1 MGARTTS
8 TAVTTRRPATP
19 VRALLLLLALVTLLA
34 GATLVGRAA
43 PALAATPSPS
53 ASADA
58 GSGAETINAIVTTAD
73 GDKVPGADVA
83 VTADGEQVAT
93 GTTAATGIARISVPG
108 PGSYT
113 VTLDVKS
120 LTGPGK
126 GLEPTRGASIAT
138 VVEAGSARA
147 VGFRLSEG
155 GAGPAQDS
163 TFFGADLSL
172 APQLFATGLRFGL
185 VIALAAIGLS
195 LIFGTTGLTNF
206 AHGELIT
213 FGGLVTY
220 FVSAVAGLPVIAA
233 IVVGVVLSGAFGWV
247 NDRAL
252 WQPLRR
258 RGTGLIAMMIV
269 SIGLSL
275 LLRYLYLYLFGGGT
289 RFYPAYNA
297 QGPVGFLG
305 DSLRLR
311 PVDLITMSLSVVVL
325 LVVALA
331 LLRTR
336 LGKAARAVSD
346 NPALASASGI
356 DVDRVIR
363 TVWIGGAALAGL
375 AGVFLGLQQGLNYL
389 MGFQV
394 LLLVFAAVTLG
405 GLGTAFG
412 AIIGSLV
419 VGIFVQVS
427 TLWVPTEL
435 ANVGALVI
443 LIVILLVRPQGILG
457 RAQRVG

>member
-1 MGARTTS
+1 MGARTGAAT
-8 TAVTTRRPATP
+8 TAGPA
-19 VRALLLLLALVTLLA
+19 RLALVVMTAVLLATAVLA
-34 GATLVGRAA
+34 GAA
-43 PALAATPSPS
+43 PASAATP
-53 ASADA
+53 
-58 GSGAETINAIVTTAD
+58 AEAVTAIVTTAD
-73 GDKVPGADVA
+73 GDRVPGADVT
-83 VTADGEQVAT
+83 VTADGEQVAD
-93 GTTAATGIARISVPG
+93 GTTGENGTARIPVPG

-113 VTLDVKS
+113 VTLDVES
-120 LTGPGK
+120 LTGPGE
-126 GLEPTRGASIAT
+126 GLEPTRGASIDT

-155 GAGPAQDS
+155 GAGPAQDT
-163 TFFGADLSL
+163 TFLGADLSL

-220 FVSAVAGLPVIAA
+220 LLSSLGLPVLAA
-233 IVVGVVLSGAFGWV
+233 IVVGVVLSGAFGWL

-275 LLRYLYLYLFGGGT
+275 LLRYAYLYLFGGGT
-289 RFYPAYNA
+289 RFYPQYNA

-311 PVDLITMSLSVVVL
+311 PVDLITMGLSVVVL

-375 AGVFLGLQQGLNYL
+375 AGIFLGLQQGLNYL

-412 AIIGSLV
+412 AIVGSLV
-419 VGIFVQVS
+419 VGVFVQVS

>member
-1 MGARTTS
+1 MGTS
-8 TAVTTRRPATP
+8 VTVTHRRAAAGTRRGPL
-19 VRALLLLLALVTLLA
+19 ALLVTALLA
-34 GATLVGRAA
+34 GSAAVALAA
-43 PALAATPSPS
+43 PAQAATPSPS

-58 GSGAETINAIVTTAD
+58 SAETINAIVATAD
-73 GDKVPGADVA
+73 GKKVPGADVT
-83 VTADGEQVAT
+83 VTADGSEVAT
-93 GTTAATGIARISVPG
+93 GTTAATGIARIAVPG

-113 VTLDVKS
+113 VTLDLES

-126 GLEPTRGASIAT
+126 GLEPTRGASIDT
-138 VVEAGSARA
+138 VVDAGSPRA
-147 VGFRLSEG
+147 VAFRLSKG
-155 GAGPAQDS
+155 GEGPAASS
-163 TFFGADLSL
+163 TFLGADLSL
-172 APQLFATGLRFGL
+172 APQLFASGLRFGL

-220 FVSAVAGLPVIAA
+220 LFAASVGLPVLLA

-258 RGTGLIAMMIV
+258 RGTGLIPMMIV

-289 RFYPAYNA
+289 RFYPSYNA

-305 DSLRLR
+305 DSIRLR
-311 PVDLITMSLSVVVL
+311 PVDLITMGLSVVVL
-325 LVVALA
+325 VVVALA

-375 AGVFLGLQQGLNYL
+375 GGIFLGLQQGLNYL

-412 AIIGSLV
+412 AILGSLV
-419 VGIFVQVS
+419 VGIFVQLS
-427 TLWVPTEL
+427 TLWIPTEL

>member
-1 MGARTTS
+1 MGARTS
-8 TAVTTRRPATP
+8 GTAVTAATSALARP
-19 VRALLLLLALVTLLA
+19 LLLLVAAVLLATAVLA
-34 GATLVGRAA
+34 GAG
-43 PALAATPSPS
+43 PASAATPSPS
-53 ASADA
+53 ASGDA
-58 GSGAETINAIVTTAD
+58 GASSETINAIVTTAD
-73 GDKVPGADVA
+73 GEKVPGADVT
-83 VTADGEQVAT
+83 VTADGKDVAT
-93 GTTAATGIARISVPG
+93 GTTAATGIARIAVPG

-113 VTLDVKS
+113 VTLDLTS
-120 LTGPGK
+120 LTGPGE
-126 GLEPTRGASIAT
+126 GLEPTRGASIDT

-147 VGFRLSEG
+147 VGFRLSQG
-155 GAGPAQDS
+155 GAGPQQAS
-163 TFFGADLSL
+163 TFLGADLSL
-172 APQLFATGLRFGL
+172 APQLFATGLSFAL
-185 VIALAAIGLS
+185 IIALAAIGLS

-220 FVSAVAGLPVIAA
+220 LLSSLGLPVLAA
-233 IVVGVVLSGAFGWV
+233 IVVGVVLAGAFGWL

-275 LLRYLYLYLFGGGT
+275 LLRYLFLYLFGGGT
-289 RFYPAYNA
+289 RFYPEYNA

-311 PVDLITMSLSVVVL
+311 PVDLITMGLSVVVL
-325 LVVALA
+325 LLVALA

-375 AGVFLGLQQGLNYL
+375 AGIFLGLQQGLNYL

-412 AIIGSLV
+412 AIVGSLV
-419 VGIFVQVS
+419 VGVFVQVS